1 MSHIEHEGA
10 YQRAIQRNIFQNARK
25 TFNRVYPR
33 AEEVASFL
41 LSNTKNE
48 FLNIMYKNLF
58 IEYGKLTEKQYIA
71 VCNCID
77 TFEQRKE
84 ERQKIY
90 AIERAKSNFVG
101 EVGKRLIFSDIT
113 VEKVIT
119 VEAPQ
124 FYYNDRASQE
134 IYLLKDNEGNRLVYR
149 TKNYIELI
157 LEELSQPKPKFN
169 TIRQILAN
177 SDVSDYTELFKSL
190 YDNSSKYL
198 KDKEGS
204 GFS

>member
-149 TKNYIELI
+149 TKNYID
-157 LEELSQPKPKFN
+157 LEQGKVVKFKASVKEHKEYSGEKQ
-169 TIRQILAN
+169 TIVQRLAF
-177 SDVSDYTELFKSL
+177 L
-190 YDNSSKYL
+190 
-198 KDKEGS
+198 
-204 GFS
+204 